1 MEMAVGKAAISLILA
16 CAAWAQQLEVKHDH
30 LRKYCVGTLTIDAE
44 GLRFSGPKGH
54 AWTWPYAEIQQLTL
68 YPGTIR
74 VLSYKDRSGW
84 KLGKDV
90 SYTFTGKFPID
101 ALERQW
107 SAKLDQR
114 FVDAAGQN
122 SGMAGNK
129 IPVKQVGLIKGTQ
142 GILTFGESS
151 VVFDAAR
158 GARTWRINDIQYI
171 SSAGPFQLSI
181 TTLEKQFDFQLKQ
194 AISESTYNQLWL
206 DIERKNGRIQ

>member
-1 MEMAVGKAAISLILA
+1 MAIGKAAIGLMLT
-16 CAAWAQQLEVKHDH
+16 CAAWAQQFEVKHDH
-30 LRKYCVGTLTIDAE
+30 LRKFCVGTLTIDEA
-44 GLRFSGPKGH
+44 GLSFSGPKGH

-68 YPGTIR
+68 YPGSIR
-74 VLSYKDRSGW
+74 VLSYKDRSNW

-107 SAKLDQR
+107 SAKLDER

-122 SGMAGNK
+122 SGMAGIK
-129 IPVKQVGLIKGTQ
+129 FPVKQLGLIKGTQ
-142 GILTFGESS
+142 GNLTFGESS

-158 GARTWRINDIQYI
+158 NARTWRLKDIQFI

-181 TTLEKQFDFQLKQ
+181 MTLEKQFDFQLKQ